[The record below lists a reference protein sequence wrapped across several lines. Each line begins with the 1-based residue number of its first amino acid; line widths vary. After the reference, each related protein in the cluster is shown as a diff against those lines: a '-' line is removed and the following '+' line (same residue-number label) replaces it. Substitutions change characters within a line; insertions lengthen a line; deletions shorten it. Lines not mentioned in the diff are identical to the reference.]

1 MALRGASVEVDARR
15 VGHAVVGICLT
26 ALAATVIVLF
36 VAGIQKNAQITRLRR
51 QGVAVEVTVSG
62 CLGLMGGS
70 GSNLA
75 GYECKGTFS
84 LDGHRYSD
92 AIPGSAFYSPGNDAP
107 SGCGPRGPCAHLH
120 ASRHGGRAQLMEGVR
135 SSGSPACHPRATRG
149 SRARQAREHRRGAGS
164 DSVGHCD
171 ITSSLRPRSCPPLN
185 RSPGMTAAGQR
196 ACCFLPGLGADDR
209 LRAPVGGV

>member
-1 MALRGASVEVDARR
+1 MTAGRIGTPGEPVMALRGASAEVDARR

-36 VAGIQKNAQITRLRR
+36 VAGIQKNAQITRLHR

-92 AIPGSAFYSPGNDAP
+92 AIPGSAFYSPGTTF
-107 SGCGPRGPCAHLH
+107 
-120 ASRHGGRAQLMEGVR
+120 RAVAVPED
-135 SSGSPACHPRATRG
+135 PALISTPRAMAAEHSSWRVFVLPAVLLVILGLLVGAVLVKRG
-149 SRARQAREHRRGAGS
+149 NIDGEPAQIP
-164 DSVGHCD
+164 SV
-171 ITSSLRPRSCPPLN
+171 
-185 RSPGMTAAGQR
+185 TAT
-196 ACCFLPGLGADDR
+196 
-209 LRAPVGGV
+209 